1 MEMVMEKSNAT
12 MQLTQV
18 DARTQQEIIDS
29 IKSVSYGEVVITIH
43 DKRVVQIE
51 KKEKRRL

>member
-18 DARTQQEIIDS
+18 DARTQQEFIDS
-29 IKSVSYGEVVITIH
+29 IISVSYGEVVITIH

>member
-1 MEMVMEKSNAT
+1 MEKSNAT

-18 DARTQQEIIDS
+18 DARTQQEFIDS
-29 IKSVSYGEVVITIH
+29 IISVSYGEVVITIH